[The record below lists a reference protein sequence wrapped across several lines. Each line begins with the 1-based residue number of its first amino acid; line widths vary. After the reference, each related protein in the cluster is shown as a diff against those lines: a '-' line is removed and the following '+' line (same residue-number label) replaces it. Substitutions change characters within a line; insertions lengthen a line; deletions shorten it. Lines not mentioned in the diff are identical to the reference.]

1 MVAGMTGPINDWGG
15 HSIFSN
21 PHINHAGGDVLGL
34 VVLHQ
39 TGKWLQVP
47 EMIQVVPELPQE
59 VG

>member
-1 MVAGMTGPINDWGG
+1 MWQDGGRNDWFHRVWGG

-21 PHINHAGGDVLGL
+21 PHINQDRGDVLG
-34 VVLHQ
+34 VVVWHQ
-39 TGKWLQVP
+39 WLQVP